1 MATFP
6 FELVSPERLLISA
19 EVEQVVVPGTE
30 GDFGVLK
37 DHAPLMSTLRPG
49 VVVVTGPQNNTQ
61 RLFVRGGFAEV
72 SPRGL
77 TILAEQAI
85 PVEEVTDDVI
95 AAEIKA
101 AEADFEKAG
110 TEESRRAAADRLAQL
125 VTLRETL
132 MHPAAH

>member
-1 MATFP
+1 
-6 FELVSPERLLISA
+6 
-19 EVEQVVVPGTE
+19 
-30 GDFGVLK
+30 
-37 DHAPLMSTLRPG
+37 

-85 PVEEVTDDVI
+85 PVEDVSDEVL

-101 AEADFEKAG
+101 AEADFDKAG
-110 TEESRRAAADRLAQL
+110 SEDSRRAASDRLSHL
-125 VTLRETL
+125 VTLRQTL
-132 MHPAAH
+132 SHPTH